1 MVHSDAPEDRA
12 MVPGKQLIQ
21 VVAPYEFP
29 YDPTEQFRHTV
40 ERAPLLYKPGLHAAH
55 VDASA
60 AAINEE
66 NEPATQ
72 L

>member
-1 MVHSDAPEDRA
+1 MPAQQLTQTVIPEAFAYAPA
-12 MVPGKQLIQ
+12 
-21 VVAPYEFP
+21 
-29 YDPTEQFRHTV
+29 EQFRHTV

-55 VDASA
+55 VDTSVAV
-60 AAINEE
+60 IDEE